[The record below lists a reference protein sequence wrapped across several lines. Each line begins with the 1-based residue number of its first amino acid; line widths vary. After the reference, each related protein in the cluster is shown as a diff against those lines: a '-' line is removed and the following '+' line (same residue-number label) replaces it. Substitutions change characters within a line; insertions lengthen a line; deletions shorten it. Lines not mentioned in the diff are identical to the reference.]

1 MTEYNVVCK
10 KLTEDKSKIA
20 VVGLATPDEVF
31 AKWSATPKEVNEMI
45 KNGDVYFF
53 TDEKGVTAEVD
64 EVGDDFIRTK
74 PDRKIHSSLNIRDCK
89 FS

>member
-1 MTEYNVVCK
+1 MTEHNIVCK
-10 KLTEDKSKIA
+10 KLTEDKSKIV
-20 VVGLATPDEVF
+20 VVGLTTPKESF

-45 KNGDVYFF
+45 KNGDTYFF
-53 TDEKGVTAEVD
+53 TDEKGVTAEVE

-74 PDRKIHSSLNIRDCK
+74 PDGKIHNILKIRDCK